1 MEELDYIRDRGAR
14 RSIERVD
21 PRRRSYI
28 DQTVQIEVNDV
39 IVQGIDIHAP
49 GRLIADAEHFRAVAL
64 RRNVFIAPAA
74 IVKSDA
80 AGRGAAAF
88 EPDAL
93 GLCLASRQAFWI
105 RHFH

>member
-1 MEELDYIRDRGAR
+1 MEELDYVRDRGAR

-39 IVQGIDIHAP
+39 VVQGTDIDAP
-49 GRLIADAEHFRAVAL
+49 GRLVADAKHFRAVAL
-64 RRNVFIAPAA
+64 RRNVFITPAA
-74 IVKSDA
+74 IFKPDA

-93 GLCLASRQAFWI
+93 GLCLVSRQTFRI